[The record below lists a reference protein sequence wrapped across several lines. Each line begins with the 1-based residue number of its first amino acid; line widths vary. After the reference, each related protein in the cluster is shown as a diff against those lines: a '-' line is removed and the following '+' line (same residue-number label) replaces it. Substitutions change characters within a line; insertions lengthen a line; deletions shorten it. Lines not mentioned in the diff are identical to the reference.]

1 MKVRL
6 VFIVYFLFLN
16 FSFGSDSTNE
26 LKYLEELVSISSGTQ
41 DVEGVSSVQKN
52 VASQLQNLGFEIL
65 ENKSDVDTVKS
76 TQTVAIKKGKN
87 AKFITFVTHADTVF
101 EKLNPFKWSDDK
113 KRLVGSGVGDNK
125 GGLVVTL
132 YTIKNLLENPKFEYS
147 IRVIISPNEETG
159 SMGFR
164 KQLKSYGD
172 DSALILGMEPA
183 LEDGSIVEARKGVR
197 WYHIKIAGR
206 EAHAGTAPENGVSAC
221 HELSKKIV
229 KILDLNEYSKG
240 NTINVGHVDGGKDKF
255 NIVCGSAEGK
265 LDFRFVDEKSFKRIN
280 AKIEKILKTT
290 EVKSI
295 KDGTGTK
302 IEYTFPVEMPP
313 FSITKKSEEMVKKYL
328 KIVEAIEGR
337 KIKAILT
344 GGGADLNFMAN
355 PNSLML
361 DGMGPVGGNY
371 HTADEYIEVDTIH
384 TRIASLTKFL
394 LDFK

>member
-255 NIVCGSAEGK
+255 NIVCGSAE
-265 LDFRFVDEKSFKRIN
+265 
-280 AKIEKILKTT
+280 
-290 EVKSI
+290 
-295 KDGTGTK
+295 
-302 IEYTFPVEMPP
+302 
-313 FSITKKSEEMVKKYL
+313 
-328 KIVEAIEGR
+328 
-337 KIKAILT
+337 
-344 GGGADLNFMAN
+344 
-355 PNSLML
+355 
-361 DGMGPVGGNY
+361 
-371 HTADEYIEVDTIH
+371 
-384 TRIASLTKFL
+384 
-394 LDFK
+394 